1 MNSSTPAPTGAI
13 GTPVVRLSGVR
24 GLVAAVPQFLGFEPE
39 QSLVLLCLTHPR
51 GRVGP
56 VARIDLPPP
65 ACAAALRPVLE
76 CARRYADEVAVVC
89 YHSDQRPACI
99 DDLTAALRDR
109 GIPVVATLSVS
120 GGRIR
125 DARSRAAMRRDRG
138 VPLLGPDDEESLALR
153 SAAILTERLPLPN
166 RQALAASIAPPNG
179 WDDAEVRQAV
189 VAHLHELASDLRAAR
204 SRLTPALV
212 RRVDAAFGAA
222 GASYRATGSV
232 PAPAAARLIALA
244 QDSSCRDLLI
254 ARAVAAIDA
263 ATVGLIAAVAA
274 QCPTDYC
281 AQWCAILAAAAYR
294 YGDGAMAHCALD
306 RVATAQP
313 GHRMARLLRAAMD
326 ACLPPES
333 LRVLASIPIP
343 DAETV
348 SPDTSEAGRS
358 QQ

>member
-1 MNSSTPAPTGAI
+1 MNSSTPTPTGAI
-13 GTPVVRLSGVR
+13 GTPVVRLSGVQ

-39 QSLVLLCLTHPR
+39 QSIVLLCLTRPR

-65 ACAAALRPVLE
+65 ACAAALQPMLE
-76 CARRYADEVAVVC
+76 CARRYADEVAIVC

-99 DDLTAALRDR
+99 DELTAALRDR
-109 GIPVVATLSVS
+109 DIPVVATLSVS

-125 DARSRAAMRRDRG
+125 DARSLTAMQRDLG

-166 RQALAASIAPPNG
+166 RQALEASIAPPND
-179 WDDAEVRQAV
+179 WDDSETQQAI
-189 VAHLHELASDLRAAR
+189 VAHLHTLAPDLQAAR
-204 SRLTPALV
+204 NRLTSALV
-212 RRVDAAFGAA
+212 RRVDAALGAA
-222 GASYRATGSV
+222 WASYRTTGGV
-232 PAPAAARLIALA
+232 PAATAARLIALA
-244 QDSSCRDLLI
+244 QDSACRDLVI
-254 ARAVAAIDA
+254 ARAVATIDT

-274 QCPTDYC
+274 QCPSEYC

-294 YGDGAMAHCALD
+294 CGDGAMAHCALD
-306 RVATAQP
+306 RVTTAQP

-333 LRVLASIPIP
+333 LGVLASIPIP
-343 DAETV
+343 DFEPV
-348 SPDTSEAGRS
+348 SPDRGEAGLS